1 MFFRATG
8 PARCK
13 RENYMTVTTG
23 WDVFD
28 DLHAMQDEMMSTSR
42 ERAMRYGMQL
52 AQNSTGTWA
61 PAVEICERT
70 DAYVVC
76 AELPGVSA
84 GEVEITFGEGLLTIQ
99 GERHANR
106 DATGEKVLRS
116 ECCYGTFRRSITLP
130 THVQAGKIEASA
142 HDGVLQ
148 IMVPKAHDAQAK
160 RIPVRAGQAK
170 TAVAHGGMSNGS

>member
-1 MFFRATG
+1 
-8 PARCK
+8 
-13 RENYMTVTTG
+13 MTVMTG
-23 WDVFD
+23 WDVFE
-28 DLHAMQDEMMSTSR
+28 DLRAVQDELMSNGRDRTT
-42 ERAMRYGMQL
+42 RYGMQFG
-52 AQNSTGTWA
+52 QRSTGTWT

-76 AELPGVSA
+76 ADLPGVTA

-116 ECCYGTFRRSITLP
+116 ECSYGTFHRSITLP

-142 HDGVLQ
+142 YDGVLQ
-148 IMVPKAHDAQAK
+148 ITVPKAQEVHSK
-160 RIPVRAGQAK
+160 RITVRAGQAK
-170 TAVAHGGMSNGS
+170 VPTQGSKANGS